1 MNHIHAGR
9 PILAFLSDDPR
20 LRWPACGF
28 PGDRG
33 NCFGVPWE
41 PYNRCLAHLE
51 RDERRQALG
60 ALSSGAAV
68 DCRGVPFTRE
78 LLEELKAAVSNTFGE
93 ADFGRARFPEHADF
107 TSVTFT
113 GEAFFWLAH
122 FSDDALFYEVTFN
135 GDAVFEEAVF
145 EVGAAFEHADFQGT
159 AWFQDTLFGSDADFD
174 HARFARGILF
184 SRAQLLS
191 EAAFHDV
198 TFSGDAVFV
207 SVKVEGRAGFFESTF
222 DRDVVFA
229 GACFNGDVDFPD
241 TKFNGPLVGPIVCG
255 GVLDLSRAVLTC
267 PIRIRIAAAQVL
279 LQAAQINTALTLD
292 VRYAHINLMD
302 AVLSQPVAVNFHPR
316 PFPFNNA
323 LVPEAPLT
331 GQDPRPSIDVLAG
344 VDVAFLALSGVDLS
358 ACLLTGAH
366 HLDQLRFEGHV
377 PFAEPPAP
385 ARMRLFN
392 LPVRRWTRRRTI
404 AEEHHWRA
412 LSLPGRRPAQ
422 TWGWQPGPAHPD
434 PATTPGPKDVAATY
448 RQLRKALEDGKNEPG
463 AADFYYG
470 EMEMRRLDH
479 DTPSGERLLL
489 QVYWLVSG
497 YGLRASRALAALG
510 VAMAL
515 TVVLMMLW
523 GLPNPK
529 PQQTAVGTVPTPGS
543 RIHLVIDKS
552 DPALSGP
559 LSQRWTAD
567 RAKDAGHVVLNSVVF
582 RSSEQDLTTAGTWIE
597 MFSRFSEPVLLGLA
611 ALAARGRIKR

>member
-1 MNHIHAGR
+1 MNLIHAGG

-20 LRWPACGF
+20 LRWPGCGF

-33 NCFGVPWE
+33 DCFGVPWE
-41 PYNRCLAHLE
+41 PYDRCLAHLE
-51 RDERRQALG
+51 PEERRQALG
-60 ALSSGAAV
+60 ALSPGAAV

-78 LLEELKAAVSNTFGE
+78 LLEELKAAVGNTFGE
-93 ADFGRARFPEHADF
+93 ADFGRARFPELADF
-107 TSVTFT
+107 TGVTFT

-122 FSDDALFYEVTFN
+122 FADDALFYEVTFN
-135 GDAVFEEAVF
+135 RDAVFEEAVF
-145 EVGAAFEHADFQGT
+145 EMGGAFEHADFQGS
-159 AWFQDTLFGSDADFD
+159 AWFQDTLFGSDAAFE
-174 HARFARGILF
+174 HARFSSGALF
-184 SRAQLLS
+184 SRAQMFG
-191 EAAFHDV
+191 EAAFLAV
-198 TFSGDAVFV
+198 TFTDGIVFV
-207 SVKVEGRAGFFESTF
+207 SVQVEERARFNEVTFGRDA
-222 DRDVVFA
+222 VFA
-229 GACFNGDVDFPD
+229 GARFKGDVDLPD
-241 TKFNGPLVGPIVCG
+241 TTFTGPLVGPIVCG

-292 VRYAHINLMD
+292 VRYADVNLQD
-302 AVLSQPVAVNFHPR
+302 AVLSQPVAINFHPR
-316 PFPFNNA
+316 PFSFNDGP
-323 LVPEAPLT
+323 LPEDPLT
-331 GQDPRPSIDVLAG
+331 GQDPRPLIVMLAG
-344 VDVAFLALSGVDLS
+344 VDAAFLALSGVDLS
-358 ACLLTGAH
+358 ACLFTGAH

-377 PFAEPPAP
+377 PFDEPPAP
-385 ARMRLFN
+385 
-392 LPVRRWTRRRTI
+392 WTRRRTI

-412 LSLPGRRPAQ
+412 LPLPGRRTAQ
-422 TWGWQPGPAHPD
+422 TRGWQPCPNHPD
-434 PATTPGPKDVAATY
+434 PATTPGPKDLAATY

-479 DTPSGERLLL
+479 DTPFGERILLHA
-489 QVYWLVSG
+489 YWLVSG

-515 TVVLMMLW
+515 TVFLMMLW
-523 GLPNPK
+523 GLPNPTPK
-529 PQQTAVGTVPTPGS
+529 QTATGTMPTPGS
-543 RIHLVIDKS
+543 RIHLVIDKD

-567 RAKDAGHVVLNSVVF
+567 RAKDAGHVVLNSVIF
-582 RSSEQDLTTAGTWIE
+582 RSSDQDLTTAGTWIE